1 MGAALRLWQ
10 SSRKIGRPPELPLQD
25 RMIGALY
32 REAMRLAEEA
42 RNYFDDTGR
51 TDRDGLE
58 PLVRVSLS
66 CESLKVTTRLL
77 HVLAWLL
84 TQRAVQAGELTRGEA
99 LDPARRLGEAPVTD
113 DAMLAAFPP
122 SARALITASM
132 QLHRRVALLDAAL
145 DAPRPAASPALS
157 MQDRLARVL

>member
-1 MGAALRLWQ
+1 MLDAFAAIAQLALYVGTLAASDVAGVLLPL
-10 SSRKIGRPPELPLQD
+10 SSLFLGRPYAPGRELVD
-25 RMIGALY
+25 AGGIVALVIDGV
-32 REAMRLAEEA
+32 AGSG
-42 RNYFDDTGR
+42 GR
-51 TDRDGLE
+51 D
-58 PLVRVSLS
+58 
-66 CESLKVTTRLL
+66 
-77 HVLAWLL
+77 
-84 TQRAVQAGELTRGEA
+84 ELTRGEA

-132 QLHRRVALLDAAL
+132 HLHRRVALLDAAL